1 MRLTRE
7 ECYEVLEVD
16 EDATIEQIRSAS
28 IPNDYILSKK
38 SLLSSWRMGECSV
51 QVHLNGH
58 ALFSTKLADR

>member
-28 IPNDYILSKK
+28 IPN
-38 SLLSSWRMGECSV
+38 ECTV
-51 QVHLNGH
+51 EEVIVVVL
-58 ALFSTKLADR
+58 